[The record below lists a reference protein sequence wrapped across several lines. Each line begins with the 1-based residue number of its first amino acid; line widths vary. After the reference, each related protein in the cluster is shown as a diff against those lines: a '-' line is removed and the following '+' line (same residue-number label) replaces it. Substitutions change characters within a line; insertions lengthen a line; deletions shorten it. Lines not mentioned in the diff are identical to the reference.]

1 VQARKLA
8 AFAAD
13 NERLR
18 GYYRERGFVE
28 LVRRE
33 FRDWGPVM
41 LLEKPLIGRVR
52 RTAVQSALPSANA
65 KNPGG
70 RRPPGLTR
78 PCRTR

>member
-1 VQARKLA
+1 MWFGRLLEAGTGHLAAASAAYREQCRQAAVQARELA

-18 GYYRERGFVE
+18 GYDRERGFVE

-41 LLEKPLIGRVR
+41 LLEKPLI
-52 RTAVQSALPSANA
+52 
-65 KNPGG
+65 
-70 RRPPGLTR
+70 
-78 PCRTR
+78 